1 MNLRTK
7 VFLFL
12 ALGIFTCASGIALAK
27 APSTATASTQSSD
40 NISVINIL
48 DNKATMTLPEEFKR
62 MSAKQLATQYA
73 AANPP
78 PKEAWYIDTGK
89 NVIALTFSF
98 PYPGK
103 ALQDEQVPM
112 VAEMMKTQ
120 MAQLNPVLTTKK
132 VNGHTVSRLELAMP
146 DGTRKGASNHMI
158 IQISSFNNELMMSTF
173 TVPAESKDKYLP
185 TGLIALDSL
194 KY

>member
-1 MNLRTK
+1 MSLKNK
-7 VFLFL
+7 VSLFL

-27 APSTATASTQSSD
+27 DPSPTTAAVQSSE
-40 NISVINIL
+40 NVNVINIL

-62 MSAKQLATQYA
+62 MSAKQITTQYA

-78 PKEAWYIDTGK
+78 PKEAWYIDNGK

-103 ALQDEQVPM
+103 ALRDEQVSM

-120 MAQLNPVLTTKK
+120 MAQLNPVLTSKK
-132 VNGHTVSRLELAMP
+132 VNGHTVSRLELLMP
-146 DGTRKGASNHMI
+146 DNTRKGASNHMI
-158 IQISSFNNELMMSTF
+158 IQIASFNNELMMSTF
-173 TVPAESKDKYLP
+173 TVPVELKDKYLA
-185 TGLIALDSL
+185 TGITALDSL

>member
-78 PKEAWYIDTGK
+78 PKKHGILIPVKCYCPD
-89 NVIALTFSF
+89 VFFSLSKERL
-98 PYPGK
+98 YRMSK
-103 ALQDEQVPM
+103 CRWLQ
-112 VAEMMKTQ
+112 
-120 MAQLNPVLTTKK
+120 
-132 VNGHTVSRLELAMP
+132 R
-146 DGTRKGASNHMI
+146 
-158 IQISSFNNELMMSTF
+158 
-173 TVPAESKDKYLP
+173 
-185 TGLIALDSL
+185 
-194 KY
+194 